1 MASEVGIHDQLES
14 EDGAWARRHMIDDVV
29 GGLTTVAPGGRVQTS
44 AISFLW
50 DDRTIL
56 FYNKPNTPKL
66 RNIVQ
71 PQLGSVR
78 LAIPV
83 TDSGLTDPTLAIRA
97 LSRSQ
102 T

>member
-66 RNIVQ
+66 RNIAARPNVSFN
-71 PQLGSVR
+71 LNS
-78 LAIPV
+78 
-83 TDSGLTDPTLAIRA
+83 DPYAWRF
-97 LSRSQ
+97 RSQ
-102 T
+102 TPD